1 MTFGITG
8 NTSKPELAHV
18 VYKLLKNLQKTA
30 GVEFC
35 VDKDIAK
42 LIKQHYSYKIPQNL
56 VLNKSRIV
64 KKSDYIISIGGDGT
78 FLATAKLVGNKNIPI
93 IGVNLGKL
101 GFLAETSTKEISSF
115 VYSVIK
121 GKFKID
127 ERTVLSANEQNS
139 RRTISGINEI
149 VINQS
154 GIVKTIE
161 IQVYYNNQ
169 LVNSYHSDGIII
181 STPTGSTGYSLSAGG
196 PIVYPKTDVFI
207 LSPLSPHTLTARPV
221 ILPDSGVFKVKVN
234 SRVPVNVVADGNTIL
249 KLNSPA
255 VIEIRKAPYKIK
267 IAKSIKSYYFKV
279 LTSKLYGVKI
289 SVKTKEHKSN
299 TYKGI

>member
-8 NTSKPELAHV
+8 NTGKTDLAQV
-18 VYKLLKNLQKTA
+18 VYSLIKSLKKSSI
-30 GVEFC
+30 EYC
-35 VDKDIAK
+35 IDKDIAK
-42 LIKQHYSYKIPQNL
+42 QIKHRYGYRISQSLIVNTSG
-56 VLNKSRIV
+56 IV
-64 KKSDYIISIGGDGT
+64 KKSDYIVSIGGDGT

-101 GFLAETSTKEISSF
+101 GFLAETSVKEISSF
-115 VYSVIK
+115 IKSVTK

-127 ERTVLSANEQNS
+127 ERTVLAANAKNS
-139 RRTISGINEI
+139 SRIIKGINEI

-154 GIVKTIE
+154 GIVKTID

-169 LVNSYHSDGIII
+169 LVNSYHADGIII

-234 SRVPVNVVADGNTIL
+234 SRVPVNVVADGNTIIKL
-249 KLNSPA
+249 KSPA

-267 IAKSIKSYYFKV
+267 IAKSISSNYFKV
-279 LTSKLYGVKI
+279 LTSKLLWGEDKR
-289 SVKTKEHKSN
+289 KNKRT
-299 TYKGI
+299 